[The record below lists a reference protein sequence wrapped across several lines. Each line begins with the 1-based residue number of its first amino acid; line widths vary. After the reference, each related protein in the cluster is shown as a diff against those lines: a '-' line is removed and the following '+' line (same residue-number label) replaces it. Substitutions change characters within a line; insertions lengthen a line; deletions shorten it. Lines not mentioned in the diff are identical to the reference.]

1 MIRPILTIKS
11 TRAIPWAGT
20 ISRWR
25 LSMKYVALSALLL
38 FGMTACGG
46 PATVGPNGGLR
57 YGVPTTPSV
66 TYVTESSQEIGID
79 AGAMGTMNM
88 TASSEATLG
97 VTFAAAANGVEVT
110 TTFDEITASMTQPM
124 GGSLSATESDVE
136 GPLVFSMDAKG
147 KGTPITIPSTKGSA
161 EQLIAPVSFVHD
173 FFPRLPGRAVD
184 PGATWT
190 DTISWEFSTAEG
202 DQSTVSVLSY
212 TLVGDTIVAGTSLLN
227 ITYVGDMD
235 VVGSGTTEG
244 TEVMQVFS
252 GETTG
257 MFLWDPARGLMVG
270 GKSSADMEGTVEIMG
285 AGMPPMPMWVTASS
299 SVRIQ
304 GG

>member
-1 MIRPILTIKS
+1 
-11 TRAIPWAGT
+11 
-20 ISRWR
+20 
-25 LSMKYVALSALLL
+25 MKYVALSALLL

-110 TTFDEITASMTQPM
+110 TTFDDITASMTQPM

-202 DQSTVSVLSY
+202 DQSTVAVLSY
-212 TLVGDTIVAGTSLLN
+212 TLVGDTIVDGTSLLN

-252 GETTG
+252 GETGKVVASASTLAADVKKAIKYSG
-257 MFLWDPARGLMVG
+257 NIDAATAVGKVIAEKAKAAGIETVAFDRSGFKYHGRVKALAESARENGL
-270 GKSSADMEGTVEIMG
+270 KF
-285 AGMPPMPMWVTASS
+285 
-299 SVRIQ
+299 
-304 GG
+304 